1 MLHCKE
7 NVLCYRPKLHIM
19 SQICLVFYVLHKNKA
34 YMCVLESR
42 TFAEMGS
49 LFHKVGEEWKIVPF
63 QILVPCLLFKTNTN
77 FRGKNQKKFTFKTIN
92 GDFLKF

>member
-63 QILVPCLLFKTNTN
+63 KILVPCLLFKTNTN
-77 FRGKNQKKFTFKTIN
+77 FRGKNKKKNHF
-92 GDFLKF
+92 

>member
-34 YMCVLESR
+34 YVYVCVLESR

-49 LFHKVGEEWKIVPF
+49 LFHKVGGKWKIVPF
-63 QILVPCLLFKTNTN
+63 QIFGSMFIVQ
-77 FRGKNQKKFTFKTIN
+77 NQHK
-92 GDFLKF
+92 L